1 VDLNCCAARFAF
13 AFDNSVPGQPIRRFS
28 FVSSNFHRLD
38 GIIMFPT
45 LQAKLAR
52 YEELERM
59 LQDPDVLTDTSKMLA
74 CQREHGGLGKV
85 AKSIREFNQLE
96 SDIAAV
102 REMIDTADDNET
114 RDYAKQELNDLQ
126 PRYDTLRTELEDMVT
141 AGDSLTRG
149 SLIMEIRAGTGGDEA
164 ALFARDLF
172 DMYTKFVEKRG
183 WKFELLE
190 LSANELGGMKEVV
203 LSITGEGAFHQLQF
217 ESGGHRVQR
226 VPETETQ
233 GRVHT
238 SAATVAVMPEATDID
253 VEIRDED
260 LQIDTMRAGGPGG
273 QKVNKTES
281 AVRITH
287 VPSGIVVRIQDEK
300 SQHKNK
306 AKALRVLRSK
316 LMESRQESLDKE
328 RSEQRRTLIGS
339 GDRSERIRTYNFP
352 QNRLTDHRI
361 NLTVHKLDQIIQ
373 GDLDEVVEALVQFD
387 RNERLAGGTSLAQ

>member
-1 VDLNCCAARFAF
+1 
-13 AFDNSVPGQPIRRFS
+13 
-28 FVSSNFHRLD
+28 
-38 GIIMFPT
+38 MFPT
-45 LQAKLAR
+45 LQVKLAR

-59 LQDPDVLTDTSKMLA
+59 LQDPVILADTAKMLD
-74 CQREHGGLGKV
+74 CQREHGGLGKI
-85 AKSIREFNQLE
+85 ARSIREFNQLE
-96 SDIAAV
+96 GDVAAV
-102 REMIDTADDNET
+102 REMIESADDAET
-114 RDYAKQELNDLQ
+114 REYAQAELSELQ
-126 PRYDTLRTELEDMVT
+126 TRYDALRTELEDMVT

-183 WKFELLE
+183 WKFEVLE

-203 LSITGEGAFHQLQF
+203 LSITGEAAFHQLQF

-287 VPSGIVVRIQDEK
+287 VPTGIVVRIQDEK

-306 AKALRVLRSK
+306 AKAMRVLRSK
-316 LMESRQESLDKE
+316 LMEARQATLDKE
-328 RSEQRRTLIGS
+328 RSAQRRTLIGS

-373 GDLDEVVEALVQFD
+373 GDLDEVVQALVQFD
-387 RNERLAGGTSLAQ
+387 REERLRGGTALA